1 MLPIKKCFGKCSIH
15 SSGLHS
21 FHKSS
26 FTRVWL
32 GRPTPIHANIL
43 CVYSQWDVLAASLR
57 PPIHCAAMAMAV
69 SIGTARTGT
78 LLGNAPIYSSCLV
91 EILSPDYVLFI
102 WDKTQIRTEF
112 RPVLLEILINHQRW
126 EPREFLQVAV
136 VFKIVF
142 YRFYQRFFF
151 LRITIFLQDISF

>member
-15 SSGLHS
+15 LSGFHS

-32 GRPTPIHANIL
+32 RRPTPIHAHIL

-57 PPIHCAAMAMAV
+57 PIHCAAMAMAM

-78 LLGNAPIYSSCLV
+78 LLGNAPLYSSCLV

-102 WDKTQIRTEF
+102 WDKTQIQTEF
-112 RPVLLEILINHQRW
+112 WPVLLEILIDHQRW
-126 EPREFLQVAV
+126 EPREFCRWQLYSKQC
-136 VFKIVF
+136 FISD
-142 YRFYQRFFF
+142 FFF
-151 LRITIFLQDISF
+151 ENKNFLAGY